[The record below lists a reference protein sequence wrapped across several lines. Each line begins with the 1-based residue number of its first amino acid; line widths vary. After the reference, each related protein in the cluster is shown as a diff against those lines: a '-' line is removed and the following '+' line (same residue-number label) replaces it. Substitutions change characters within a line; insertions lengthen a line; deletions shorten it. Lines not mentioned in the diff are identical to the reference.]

1 MRPLRLA
8 VLLSGEGTSLES
20 LCERIDAGEVPARVV
35 LVIASKED
43 AGGLR
48 RAARRG
54 IPARALPRKSF
65 PDGRAFNDAVHAEL
79 ARHEVELVALLG
91 FLSIFELRGR
101 WEGRCINVHPALIP
115 AFCGRGMYGH
125 RVHEAVLAAGVK
137 LSGATVHFADDHYD
151 SGPILLQEAVPVLE
165 DDTPDTLAARVQ
177 AAERRLVPE
186 AIRLIA
192 AGRVTIEGRRAR
204 IAASAPTATSPA
216 SGADG
221 SGTW

>member
-1 MRPLRLA
+1 MSPLRVA
-8 VLLSGEGTSLES
+8 VLLSGEGTSLEN

-35 LVIASKED
+35 LVIASKAD

-54 IPARALPRKSF
+54 IPAVAVPRKRF
-65 PDGRAFNDAVHAEL
+65 PDAHAFNDALHAEL
-79 ARHEVELVALLG
+79 GKHAVDLVALLG
-91 FLSIFELRGR
+91 FLSIFELRER
-101 WEGRCINVHPALIP
+101 WAGRCLNVHPALIP
-115 AFCGRGMYGH
+115 AFCGPGLYGH

-137 LSGATVHFADDHYD
+137 VSGATVHFADDHYD
-151 SGPILLQEAVPVLE
+151 TGPILLQEAVPVLE

-192 AGRVTIEGRRAR
+192 AGRVRLEGRRVR
-204 IAASAPTATSPA
+204 VTPAPPA
-216 SGADG
+216 
-221 SGTW
+221 